1 VIDTVNEL
9 AVAGMLNAVT
19 TGAVVSPVGGR
30 VMVTL
35 SLMLLDTLPA
45 ASFAHAYSVFAPCVA
60 KVWLVGAVALQ
71 PPAVA
76 AGFADVSV
84 RRYPVTPTASV
95 AVRLVIDTVNELAV
109 AGMLNAVT
117 TGAVVSP
124 VGGRVMVTL
133 SLMLLDT
140 LPAASF
146 AHAYSVFAPCVAKVW
161 LVGAVA
167 LHPPAVAAGFADV
180 SVRRYPVT
188 PTASVAVRLVIDTV
202 NELAVAGMLNA
213 VTTGAVVSPVGAGLL
228 AALPGNVPALISVIL
243 LKVSPSESRFAIVL
257 KLWPLFP

>member
-1 VIDTVNEL
+1 MSRSEDTRHADGIVAVRLVIDTVNEL

-84 RRYPVTPTASV
+84 RRYPSRRRHP
-95 AVRLVIDTVNELAV
+95 
-109 AGMLNAVT
+109 
-117 TGAVVSP
+117 
-124 VGGRVMVTL
+124 
-133 SLMLLDT
+133 
-140 LPAASF
+140 LPLGS
-146 AHAYSVFAPCVAKVW
+146 
-161 LVGAVA
+161 
-167 LHPPAVAAGFADV
+167 
-180 SVRRYPVT
+180 
-188 PTASVAVRLVIDTV
+188 
-202 NELAVAGMLNA
+202 
-213 VTTGAVVSPVGAGLL
+213 
-228 AALPGNVPALISVIL
+228 
-243 LKVSPSESRFAIVL
+243 
-257 KLWPLFP
+257 